1 MVGDGRPVRV
11 RWNTGSIQT
20 ADGMDLILLGA
31 PGAGKGTQG
40 ALLAERLNV
49 PKIATGDML
58 RDAVRAGTP
67 LGQDARRYMDAG
79 ELVPD
84 EVILGLVRERL
95 AQDDAAGGA
104 VFDGYPR
111 NVAQAHSLDRM
122 LREMGRRI
130 DAVAYLD
137 VDDDAIVR
145 RMSGRRTDPETG
157 VVYHVE
163 HNPPPADVVG
173 RVVQREDDR
182 EETVRHRLE
191 VYRANT
197 APLVEHYRQ
206 SGVPVHTIDGDRA
219 IEAVQADLVARVG
232 R

>member
-1 MVGDGRPVRV
+1 
-11 RWNTGSIQT
+11 
-20 ADGMDLILLGA
+20 MDLILLGA

-40 ALLAERLNV
+40 ALLAARLAV

-58 RDAVRAGTP
+58 REALRQGTP
-67 LGQDARRYMDAG
+67 LGLEAKRYMDAG

-84 EVILGLVRERL
+84 SVVLGLVREAL
-95 AQDDAAGGA
+95 GEPAARGGA

-111 NVAQAHSLDRM
+111 NVAQAGSLRGLLD
-122 LREMGRRI
+122 EIGRGI
-130 DAVAYLD
+130 DAVVYID
-137 VDDDAIVR
+137 VPEDAIVA

-163 HNPPPADVVG
+163 FNPPPAEVAA

-182 EETVRHRLE
+182 EATVRHRLA
-191 VYRANT
+191 VYRETT
-197 APLVEHYRQ
+197 APLVAFYE
-206 SGVPVHTIDGDRA
+206 GAGIPVHRVNGDRP
-219 IEAVQADLVARVG
+219 IDDVQTEIMGLLG

>member
-1 MVGDGRPVRV
+1 
-11 RWNTGSIQT
+11 
-20 ADGMDLILLGA
+20 MDLVLLGA

-40 ALLAERLNV
+40 ALLAEALGI

-58 RDAVRAGTP
+58 RDAVRQGTE
-67 LGQDARRYMDAG
+67 LGLKAKAVMDAG
-79 ELVPD
+79 RLVSD
-84 EVILGLVRERL
+84 DIVLGLVRERL
-95 AQDDAAGGA
+95 SGDGAKGA

-111 NVAQAHSLDRM
+111 NVAQATALDG
-122 LREMGRRI
+122 LLDELGRRI
-130 DAVAYLD
+130 GAVVYLE

-163 HNPPPADVVG
+163 HNPPPAGVAD
-173 RVVQREDDR
+173 RVIQRDDDR

-191 VYRANT
+191 VYRENT
-197 APLVEHYRQ
+197 APLVEHYRRA
-206 SGVPVHTIDGDRA
+206 GVPVHTLDGARA
-219 IEAVQADLVARVG
+219 IDAVQADIRSALG